1 MLSSRCRL
9 RRAETAELQVR
20 AQGVEAR
27 DGKMAA
33 TGAFQH
39 FQVRKKEE
47 KPTKES
53 EQERPMRGGEEEKE
67 NTHQESVGV
76 LEANAR
82 KKCLREEEQS
92 APSKAAR
99 D

>member
-1 MLSSRCRL
+1 M
-9 RRAETAELQVR
+9 QVR

-27 DGKMAA
+27 DGKTAA

-47 KPTKES
+47 NPTKES
-53 EQERPMRGGEEEKE
+53 EQIRPIRGAEEEKE
-67 NTHQESVGV
+67 NMHQETVGV

-82 KKCLREEEQS
+82 KKCLKEEEKS
-92 APSKAAR
+92 APSQGTR